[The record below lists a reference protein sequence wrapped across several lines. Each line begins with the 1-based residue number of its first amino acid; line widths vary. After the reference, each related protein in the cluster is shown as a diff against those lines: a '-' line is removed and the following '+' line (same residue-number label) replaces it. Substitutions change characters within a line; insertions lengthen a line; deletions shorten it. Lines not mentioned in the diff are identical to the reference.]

1 MKRRFRVLITD
12 PLHKDGLKILR
23 DCEHLEVVVK
33 PGISGQ
39 ELKQEIEQCDALIV
53 RSQTKVSAEAIKA
66 GKRLKVIGRAGV
78 GVDNID
84 VEEAT
89 RSGVIVM
96 NAPGGNTVST
106 AEHTIT
112 LLLALSRN
120 ITQAQLSLKN
130 NLWERKKYIG
140 TEVCGKVLGIIGL
153 GRIGAA
159 VGKRAKG
166 LGMRV
171 IAYDPFLSLERA
183 KELGIESK
191 RFEEVLKTADYIS
204 VHTPLTPETRH
215 MIGEREFE
223 MMKEGVRV
231 INCARG
237 GIIDEQAL
245 LKAIKKGKVK
255 GAALDVFEKEPPRDN
270 PLLKLDCVVATPHLG
285 ASTEEAQ
292 VGVAKE
298 MALQI
303 VDALVYGNV
312 RNAVNFPSIDKE
324 ILSLIK
330 PYLIL
335 CEKMG
340 SFQIQII
347 RGKIKQIEIKYSGE
361 VTKYD
366 LSPITLS
373 FIKGLLSFILD
384 KPINYVNA
392 PLIAQERGI
401 KIVETKLSE
410 SEDFSTLI
418 SAEVI
423 TNEGKGFI
431 AGTLFGKKEARIV
444 RIDDYYVDVVPQGYI
459 LLIVNED
466 RPGMMGAIGS
476 ILGENKINIASMT
489 LGRKEQGGL
498 ALTLLN
504 IDNPVPQQVVEQIR
518 GLTNIV
524 DAKVIRL

>member
-1 MKRRFRVLITD
+1 
-12 PLHKDGLKILR
+12 
-23 DCEHLEVVVK
+23 
-33 PGISGQ
+33 
-39 ELKQEIEQCDALIV
+39 
-53 RSQTKVSAEAIKA
+53 
-66 GKRLKVIGRAGV
+66 
-78 GVDNID
+78 
-84 VEEAT
+84 
-89 RSGVIVM
+89 
-96 NAPGGNTVST
+96 
-106 AEHTIT
+106 
-112 LLLALSRN
+112 
-120 ITQAQLSLKN
+120 
-130 NLWERKKYIG
+130 
-140 TEVCGKVLGIIGL
+140 
-153 GRIGAA
+153 
-159 VGKRAKG
+159 
-166 LGMRV
+166 
-171 IAYDPFLSLERA
+171 
-183 KELGIESK
+183 
-191 RFEEVLKTADYIS
+191 
-204 VHTPLTPETRH
+204 
-215 MIGEREFE
+215 
-223 MMKEGVRV
+223 
-231 INCARG
+231 
-237 GIIDEQAL
+237 
-245 LKAIKKGKVK
+245 
-255 GAALDVFEKEPPRDN
+255 LDVFEKEPPRDN

-324 ILSLIK
+324 ILSLIR